1 MRRRDFIAGLGGAAA
16 LSVHW
21 TISAAAQQAGWP
33 SRIAI
38 LMGVKEG
45 DPEGVGRYAAL
56 AAGLKERGWIDGDTA
71 KFESYW
77 AGGSVMRIA
86 EIVPGLVASAPDI
99 IIGNGTAVT
108 GELHKATRTITGV

>member
-16 LSVHW
+16 LAVHW
-21 TISAAAQQAGWP
+21 PISASAHQSGRP
-33 SRIAI
+33 RRIAI

-56 AAGLKERGWIDGDTA
+56 AAGLKERGWTDGDTA

-77 AGGSVMRIA
+77 AGGSVMRIR
-86 EIVPGLVASAPDI
+86 EIVPGLVASAAVI
-99 IIGNGTAVT
+99 FLGNGTAMNVA
-108 GELHKATRTITGV
+108 LH